1 MARVEGSGI
10 AMTEAS
16 ARPSLAAN
24 GKKTLSKKLVSKR
37 AIRATPGENLPTNN
51 ESTPGISPDVT
62 APIVPGS
69 GPKDEGLHLRKS

>member
-16 ARPSLAAN
+16 ARPSLAVN
-24 GKKTLSKKLVSKR
+24 GR
-37 AIRATPGENLPTNN
+37 AAPGENLPTNN